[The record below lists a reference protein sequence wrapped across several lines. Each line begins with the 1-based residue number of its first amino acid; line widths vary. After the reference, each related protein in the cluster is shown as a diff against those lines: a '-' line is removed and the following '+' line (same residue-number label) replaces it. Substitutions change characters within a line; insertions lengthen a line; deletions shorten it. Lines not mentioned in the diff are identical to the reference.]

1 MAELPEIDEEEI
13 DKMILKKEE
22 RDFKA
27 RLWQNLNS
35 DWLKTQKKRRRDQK
49 AQVKKIKQKQIGS
62 SIAPDSMYSEGEP
75 PEDSHNIIGH
85 PILDNQS

>member
-27 RLWQNLNS
+27 RLW
-35 DWLKTQKKRRRDQK
+35 
-49 AQVKKIKQKQIGS
+49 
-62 SIAPDSMYSEGEP
+62 
-75 PEDSHNIIGH
+75 
-85 PILDNQS
+85 